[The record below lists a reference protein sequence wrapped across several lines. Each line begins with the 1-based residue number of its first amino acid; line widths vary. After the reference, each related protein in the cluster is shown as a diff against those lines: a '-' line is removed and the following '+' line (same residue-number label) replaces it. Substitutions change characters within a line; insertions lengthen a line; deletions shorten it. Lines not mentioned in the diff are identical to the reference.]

1 MTFVTTY
8 FDFKP
13 FLCIVKI
20 KVVFVFVFLLQ
31 VQSLLADS
39 IVPKISPIKFVRV
52 IHSFDFGTRYFFMNT
67 QNSEQLE
74 TNFFANGLNTELN
87 YSYSNLLGLLFKGK
101 IADSTLE
108 KHYLRLNAGYSH
120 ILNLNS
126 SDLSLGNRYEIGLF
140 DIQNPSLKSFG
151 NLNRLHFFYSHKNFE
166 IAVGRIIPM
175 NPFLNAQDGRL
186 RPTYIQG
193 VQSAYVGNSKNAK
206 LKYTVEFNF
215 ATDILARSTAQ
226 WKSLNSSIGIYPQ
239 GVSVSGKPAQ
249 YNQINTTFGNVVLY
263 PAIKLNYQYSKDKKS
278 AKSIGLNHH
287 VLYMNRLMLT
297 NMVTLIH
304 DYSINEKFN
313 VGISA
318 MWIHQK
324 FLVDSTGLSAEKRYA
339 ETNEISNV
347 YSGQFSLNY
356 KILKMQQSLTL
367 AVTHISKD
375 GRYLMPREWGRDPFF
390 TFMPRERNEGLGN
403 VQAYTIN
410 YQLNRNLI
418 VPNAFLKSITLDM
431 GYGNYKLPDVKNY
444 TLNKYGMPSYEQV
457 NVALNFI
464 FGFKTSVKGFKKNL
478 FNLKFW
484 YIQKINS
491 GNTYDLNKYITNKVD
506 MSQVNIVLNYFLSNN
521 W

>member
-1 MTFVTTY
+1 MTIVTTN
-8 FDFKP
+8 FKMKP
-13 FLCIVKI
+13 FLCNVKI
-20 KVVFVFVFLLQ
+20 KVVFVIAFLLQ
-31 VQSLLADS
+31 VQSLLADT
-39 IVPKISPIKFVRV
+39 IGPKIAPIKLVRV
-52 IHSFDFGTRYFFMNT
+52 IHGLEFGTRYFYMNT
-67 QNSEQLE
+67 QNSDQLE

-87 YSYSNLLGLLFKGK
+87 YSYSNLLGRLFKGK
-101 IADSTLE
+101 IADSTLQ
-108 KHYLRLNAGYSH
+108 KHNLRLSVGYSH

-151 NLNRLHFFYSHKNFE
+151 NVNRLNLFYSHKNFE
-166 IAVGRIIPM
+166 IGVGRIIPM

-193 VQSAYVGNSKNAK
+193 VQSTYVGHSKNAK
-206 LKYTVEFNF
+206 LKYTVQFNF

-226 WKSLNSSIGIYPQ
+226 WKSMNSSIGIYPQ

-249 YNQINTTFGNVVLY
+249 YNQVNTTFGNVVFF
-263 PAIKLNYQYSKDKKS
+263 PAIKLNYQYSEDKKS
-278 AKSIGLNHH
+278 AKSIELNHH

-297 NMVTLIH
+297 NMATLIH
-304 DYSINEKFN
+304 DHSINEKYN

-347 YSGQFSLNY
+347 YSGQFSFNY
-356 KILKMQQSLTL
+356 KGRKTEHSLKL
-367 AVTHISKD
+367 AATHISKD

-418 VPNAFLKSITLDM
+418 VPNAFLKSITLDL

-444 TLNKYGMPSYEQV
+444 TLNKYGMPSYEQL
-457 NVALNFI
+457 NVSMDFY
-464 FGFKTSVKGFKKNL
+464 FGYKNSVGKYNSFS
-478 FNLKFW
+478 LKFW

-491 GNTYDLNKYITNKVD
+491 GNTYDLTKYITNKVD
-506 MSQVNIVLNYFLSNN
+506 MSQVNIVLNYFIGKY